1 MGEQASALECTFG
14 SFHLEIQQSILV
26 WFGLCILFG
35 IFFYFAGKKIDQAD
49 PRKKPT
55 GLVYLVEEMVN
66 LTLYVTEGNLR
77 EKVYEYMHI
86 FGTMIFMML
95 AANLIGLVGL
105 QNPTSNVSF
114 NGTLA
119 LCIFLTVQFQA
130 IKRAG
135 IVGRLKEWCE
145 PFTVMFPINI
155 IGEIAPVISLT
166 MRLFGNILAGFI
178 ITMLVYTLMKST
190 MPWGILG
197 YIATPFLH
205 MYFDIFSGLIQS
217 YIFWTLGSFY
227 LGQQIAPE
235 QE

>member
-1 MGEQASALECTFG
+1 MGQQASALELTLFG
-14 SFHLEIQQSILV
+14 FQLEIQQSILV
-26 WFGLCILFG
+26 WFGLCIIFG
-35 IFFYFAGKKIDQAD
+35 IFFYLAGRKIDQAD
-49 PRKKPT
+49 PGKKPT
-55 GLVYLVEEMVN
+55 GLVYLAEEMVN
-66 LTLYVTEGNLR
+66 LTLYVTQGNLR
-77 EKVYEYMHI
+77 EKVYEYLPI

-95 AANLIGLVGL
+95 ASNLIGLVGL

-119 LCIFLTVQFQA
+119 FCIFLSVQIQA
-130 IKRAG
+130 IRRAG

-145 PFTVMFPINI
+145 PFTIMFPINI
-155 IGEIAPVISLT
+155 VGEIAPVISLT
-166 MRLFGNILAGFI
+166 MRLFGNMLAGFI

-197 YIATPFLH
+197 YAATPFLH

-227 LGQQIAPE
+227 LGAQVAPE
-235 QE
+235 EE

>member
-1 MGEQASALECTFG
+1 MGEQASSLVLHFG
-14 SFHLEIQQSILV
+14 QFDLEIQQSILV
-26 WFGLCILFG
+26 WFGLCILFA
-35 IFFYFAGKKIDQAD
+35 IFFYWAGKKIDKAD
-49 PRKKPT
+49 PAKKPT
-55 GLVYLVEEMVN
+55 GIVYLSEEMVN
-66 LTLYVTEGNLR
+66 LTLYVTEGNLQ
-77 EKVYEYMHI
+77 EKAFDYMHI

-95 AANLIGLVGL
+95 ASNLIGLVGL
-105 QNPTSNVSF
+105 QNPTPNVSF

-155 IGEIAPVISLT
+155 VGEIAPVISLT
-166 MRLFGNILAGFI
+166 MRLFGNMLAGFI
-178 ITMLVYTLMKST
+178 ITMLVYTLMKAT

-197 YIATPFLH
+197 YVATPFLH

-227 LGQQIAPE
+227 LGQQVVPE